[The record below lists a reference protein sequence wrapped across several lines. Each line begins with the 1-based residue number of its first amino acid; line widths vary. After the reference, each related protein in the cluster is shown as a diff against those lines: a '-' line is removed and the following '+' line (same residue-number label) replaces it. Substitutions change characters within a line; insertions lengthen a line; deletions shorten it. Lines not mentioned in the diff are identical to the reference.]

1 MENTIYQYSALN
13 NQGEEIAL
21 NKFKGKVVLITN
33 TASAC
38 GFTPQYEGLQRLY
51 EEYQQQGLAVL
62 AFPCNQF
69 GQQEKGNNDE
79 IQQFCNLRFNI
90 KFPLFAKVNV
100 NGNNAHPLFT
110 FLKNA
115 APGILGT
122 KAIKWNF
129 TKFLINRQG
138 EVIKRF
144 APTVKPEM
152 IKADIEKLLA

>member
-1 MENTIYQYSALN
+1 MENSIYQYSALN
-13 NQGEEIAL
+13 NQGEEVAL
-21 NKFKGKVVLITN
+21 SKFKGKVILITN

-51 EEYQQQGLAVL
+51 EEYQQQGLEVL

-69 GQQEKGNNDE
+69 GKQEKGSNED

-90 KFPLFAKVNV
+90 KFPLFAKIEV
-100 NGNNAHPLFT
+100 NGDNAHPLFT
-110 FLKNA
+110 FLKHQ

-152 IKADIEKLLA
+152 IKEDIEKHLA